1 MAYMHILLL
10 IFFAM
15 VICQY
20 GWIKGPLVFAGSWI
34 AGVIIGFILFFVG
47 LALLLALAGAGSR

>member
-1 MAYMHILLL
+1 MHILLL
-10 IFFAM
+10 IFFAL